1 MIKGLNFEGLKLF
14 GMKKSFLLLFTLVL
28 MLPFALKAQQI
39 TFSEPD
45 TDDPR
50 SYSFEVLGKIGG
62 KILVYK
68 NYRDGHTLSELSG
81 KNLRPHSH
89 HSAPALHDFQKRLP
103 R

>member
-1 MIKGLNFEGLKLF
+1 
-14 GMKKSFLLLFTLVL
+14 MKKSFLLLFTLVL

-45 TDDPR
+45 KDDPR

-68 NYRDGHTLSELSG
+68 NYRESHSISVFDVRQIVAILRFRWAGPSG
-81 KNLRPHSH
+81 ATTDL
-89 HSAPALHDFQKRLP
+89 LP
-103 R
+103 RDCIT